1 MKTKYLVE
9 LADNGMIVRRE
20 DIGELRVIEYDESDN
35 ERSITPVAKFL
46 GEDILDDMLESPQIQ
61 EETKKLIS
69 QTDIDAVND
78 FEIEVVIRPI
88 IKEINIK

>member
-20 DIGELRVIEYDESDN
+20 DIGELRVIEYDESEN

>member
-1 MKTKYLVE
+1 MKIKYLVE

-20 DIGELRVIEYDESDN
+20 DIGELRVIEYDESEN
-35 ERSITPVAKFL
+35 ERSIAPVAKFL